1 MIFAEIKNSGKIYLA
16 VTNTFPPRKIFVCY
30 NNKNNF
36 TYFSTSNNNI
46 DVKYPDDFHS
56 INETI
61 QFYEINL
68 PEEIV
73 KYIQSYGSQY

>member
-46 DVKYPDDFHS
+46 DVKYPDDFYS
-56 INETI
+56 INE
-61 QFYEINL
+61 INL
-68 PEEIV
+68 SEEIV